1 MCKAGFYKKG
11 STCVMCPDNM
21 IKPTPGDATDCVIT
35 CEGESNSEHTACGKT
50 EDI

>member
-1 MCKAGFYKKG
+1 
-11 STCVMCPDNM
+11 MCPDNM

-50 EDI
+50 EDIKIHVIISQIEN